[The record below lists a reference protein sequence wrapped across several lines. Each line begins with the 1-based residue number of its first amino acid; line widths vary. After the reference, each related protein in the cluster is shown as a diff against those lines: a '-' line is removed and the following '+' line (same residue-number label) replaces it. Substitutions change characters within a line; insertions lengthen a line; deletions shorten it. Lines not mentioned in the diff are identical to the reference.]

1 MIYTTYFAQLR
12 NLPEHIVPISIAR
25 STPKWFTGLEYKKL
39 APTWEILSEWKNSE
53 VKGKREEEQYINAF
67 KSDVLSKLNPL
78 DVVRELNVGSEHRFG
93 TGFGIFIDLLELVN
107 SNENFVL
114 NLVEIGENAP
124 NGHFRLRRIHI

>member
-1 MIYTTYFAQLR
+1 MKHFTIQHTPPCLEKTVGEL
-12 NLPEHIVPISIAR
+12 IVSL
-25 STPKWFTGLEYKKL
+25 F
-39 APTWEILSEWKNSE
+39 
-53 VKGKREEEQYINAF
+53 VKGRKIHHVSALIEWPFGGSEHLGHKVLPAPREDEM
-67 KSDVLSKLNPL
+67 

-93 TGFGIFIDLLELVN
+93 TGFGILIDLLELVN